1 MALKETFLDPKVLE
15 KLGKMNV
22 RVESLVVGILNGMH
36 RSPHKGGA
44 VEFSEYKE
52 YSPGHEIRHI
62 DWKVFAKSDKFYV
75 KQFQDETNLRVYLVV
90 DASGS
95 MAYRGEDSHEVSV
108 HTTKGREG
116 NLSKLRYVSF
126 LAATISYLFISQSDA
141 VGLYSSHEDENVFL
155 PASSRTKHLEDLFQV
170 LDGLPGTGF
179 SSLTH
184 ALKEVAERA
193 KPRSKI
199 LVFSD
204 MLEADEESMS
214 MLAVLRKR
222 KYDVSMFHVLDK
234 TELEFPFEGMTNF
247 VGLEGEGDLLIDPDD
262 VRVEYKKLVNEH
274 IKFIEDSCNAQRVQ
288 YSQFFTTDPIEEV
301 VLEFLRGGH

>member
-22 RVESLVVGILNGMH
+22 RVDSLVVGILNGMH

-44 VEFSEYKE
+44 VEFAEYKE
-52 YSPGHEIRHI
+52 YSPGNELRHI
-62 DWKVFAKSDKFYV
+62 DWKVFAKSDKLYV

-95 MAYRGEDSHEVSV
+95 MAYRGEES
-108 HTTKGREG
+108 
-116 NLSKLRYVSF
+116 NLSKLRYISF
-126 LAATISYLFISQSDA
+126 LAATISYLFISQGDA
-141 VGLYSSHEDENVFL
+141 VGLYSSHEKENVFL
-155 PASSRTKHLEDLFQV
+155 PASSRTQHLEDLFEV
-170 LDGLPGTGF
+170 LEDLPGSGF
-179 SSLTH
+179 SSLSD

-193 KPRSKI
+193 KPRSQI

-204 MLEADEESMS
+204 MLEADEESMAV
-214 MLAVLRKR
+214 LAVLRKR
-222 KYDVSMFHVLDK
+222 KYDVAMFHVLDK

-247 VGLEGEGDLLIDPDD
+247 VGMEGEGEFLIDPDD

-274 IKFIEDSCNAQRVQ
+274 IKFIEDSCRSQRVN
-288 YSQFFTTDPIEEV
+288 YSQFFTTEPIEGV
-301 VLEFLRGGH
+301 VLDFLRGRN

>member
-1 MALKETFLDPKVLE
+1 MGLKETFLDPKVLE
-15 KLGKMNV
+15 KLGNMNV
-22 RVESLVVGILNGMH
+22 RVDSLVVGILNGMH

-95 MAYRGEDSHEVSV
+95 MAYHGDE
-108 HTTKGREG
+108 T
-116 NLSKLRYVSF
+116 NLSKLRYISF
-126 LAATISYLFISQSDA
+126 LAATISYLFISQGDA
-141 VGLYSSHEDENVFL
+141 VGLYSSHEDENIFL
-155 PASSRTKHLEDLFQV
+155 PASSRSTHLEDLFQV

-179 SSLTH
+179 SSLND
-184 ALKEVAERA
+184 ALKEIAERA
-193 KPRSKI
+193 KPRSKV

-204 MLEADEESMS
+204 MLEADEDAMAL
-214 MLAVLRKR
+214 LAVLRKR

-247 VGLEGEGDLLIDPDD
+247 VGLEGEGELLIDPDD
-262 VRVEYKKLVNEH
+262 VRGEYKKLINEH
-274 IKFIEDSCNAQRVQ
+274 IKFIEDCCNAQQ
-288 YSQFFTTDPIEEV
+288 ISYSQFFTSDPIEEII
-301 VLEFLRGGH
+301 LEFLGGST